1 MENQLIY
8 ICGQAVVM
16 VLPKSWFVRLKIW
29 KRGLPKG
36 GKPTKKERVVL
47 CKKFHFKMKTVT
59 PFLQRIVN
67 NFREVNV
74 NDFSTQAQPAF
85 SQTHQWK
92 RQNKM

>member
-1 MENQLIY
+1 
-8 ICGQAVVM
+8 
-16 VLPKSWFVRLKIW
+16 
-29 KRGLPKG
+29 
-36 GKPTKKERVVL
+36 
-47 CKKFHFKMKTVT
+47 MKTVT